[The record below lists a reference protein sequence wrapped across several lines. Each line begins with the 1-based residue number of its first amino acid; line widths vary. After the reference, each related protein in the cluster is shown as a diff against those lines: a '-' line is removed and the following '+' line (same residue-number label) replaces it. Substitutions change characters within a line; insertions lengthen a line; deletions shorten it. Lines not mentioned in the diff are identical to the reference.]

1 MASHADFVEYVAEQM
16 QQAGSIRSKKMF
28 GEYGLYCDGMLFA
41 VICDDQLFV
50 KITPQGE
57 TAFPDLP
64 KAPPYSGARDYFFV
78 EDVDDQERFMK
89 LVRITCEALVNFG
102 DRATPARTFSHAF
115 TAEQPHCHGGQPQG

>member
-57 TAFPDLP
+57 TAFPGLP

-89 LVRITCEALVNFG
+89 LVRITCEALML
-102 DRATPARTFSHAF
+102 
-115 TAEQPHCHGGQPQG
+115 QPKKRRK